1 MPEKNYL
8 PRLIDSKISQH
19 LLAFGS
25 ISVEGPKWCGKTMTS
40 LHHCTSSFYVGAP
53 AGNFSNRK
61 LAMMDPSLILDG
73 DTPRLIDEWQEVPAI
88 WDAVRYAV
96 DQRGKK
102 GQFVLTGSSTPNRK
116 GISHSGAGRIAKLRM
131 RTMSLYEAGASSGLV
146 SLKDLCNGIIKSR
159 LTGEVN
165 LHTLIEH
172 IMCGGWPENVGI
184 DFKFARLLPKQYIDA
199 VVTDDIN
206 RVDDTSRDLHKVRLL
221 LRSLARNESTSASN
235 KTLKNDIKEQ
245 DDEDINVETIAE
257 YLGVF
262 ERLFLLDNQKPFHPN
277 IRSSVRIKQLEKRH
291 FCDPSLA
298 CALLGATE
306 KSLLADLET
315 LGFLFEALCERDLR
329 IYADSNDAKL
339 YHYQDYNDNEIDAV
353 VEMPDGSWG
362 AFEIKLGANQLD
374 AAAEKLLKIK
384 SGIEK
389 DPKGKPPKILCIV
402 CGLSNAAYVR
412 PDGVIVVPITA
423 LKD

>member
-1 MPEKNYL
+1 MLEKNYL
-8 PRLIDSKISQH
+8 PRLIDDKISQH
-19 LLAFGS
+19 LSAFGS
-25 ISVEGPKWCGKTMTS
+25 IVIEGPKWCGKTMTS

-73 DTPRLIDEWQEVPAI
+73 ETPRLIDEWQEVPAI

-116 GISHSGAGRIAKLRM
+116 GILHSGAGRIAKLRM
-131 RTMSLYEAGASSGLV
+131 RTMSLYEAGVSSGLI
-146 SLKDLCNGIIKSR
+146 SLRDLFNGTIKSG

-165 LHTLIEH
+165 LRTLIEH
-172 IMCGGWPENVGI
+172 IICGGWPENVGI
-184 DFKFARLLPKQYIDA
+184 DFKFAQLLPKQYIDS

-206 RVDDTSRDLHKVRLL
+206 RVDDTSRDLNKVRLL

-306 KSLLADLET
+306 KSLLTDLET

-329 IYADSNDAKL
+329 IYAESNDAKL

-374 AAAEKLLKIK
+374 AAAEKLLQIK
-384 SGIEK
+384 NAIEK

-423 LKD
+423 LKN

>member
-1 MPEKNYL
+1 M
-8 PRLIDSKISQH
+8 
-19 LLAFGS
+19 
-25 ISVEGPKWCGKTMTS
+25 
-40 LHHCTSSFYVGAP
+40 
-53 AGNFSNRK
+53 
-61 LAMMDPSLILDG
+61 
-73 DTPRLIDEWQEVPAI
+73 
-88 WDAVRYAV
+88 
-96 DQRGKK
+96 
-102 GQFVLTGSSTPNRK
+102 
-116 GISHSGAGRIAKLRM
+116 
-131 RTMSLYEAGASSGLV
+131 
-146 SLKDLCNGIIKSR
+146 
-159 LTGEVN
+159 
-165 LHTLIEH
+165 
-172 IMCGGWPENVGI
+172 
-184 DFKFARLLPKQYIDA
+184 
-199 VVTDDIN
+199 
-206 RVDDTSRDLHKVRLL
+206 DDTSRDLHKVRLL

-235 KTLKNDIKEQ
+235 KTLKNDNKEQ

-262 ERLFLLDNQKPFHPN
+262 ERFFLLDNQKPFHPN

-329 IYADSNDAKL
+329 IYAESNDAKL

-402 CGLSNAAYVR
+402 CGLSNATYVR

>member
-1 MPEKNYL
+1 
-8 PRLIDSKISQH
+8 
-19 LLAFGS
+19 
-25 ISVEGPKWCGKTMTS
+25 
-40 LHHCTSSFYVGAP
+40 
-53 AGNFSNRK
+53 
-61 LAMMDPSLILDG
+61 
-73 DTPRLIDEWQEVPAI
+73 
-88 WDAVRYAV
+88 
-96 DQRGKK
+96 
-102 GQFVLTGSSTPNRK
+102 
-116 GISHSGAGRIAKLRM
+116 
-131 RTMSLYEAGASSGLV
+131 
-146 SLKDLCNGIIKSR
+146 
-159 LTGEVN
+159 
-165 LHTLIEH
+165 
-172 IMCGGWPENVGI
+172 
-184 DFKFARLLPKQYIDA
+184 
-199 VVTDDIN
+199 
-206 RVDDTSRDLHKVRLL
+206 VDDTSRDLHKVRLL

-245 DDEDINVETIAE
+245 DDENINVETIAE

-306 KSLLADLET
+306 KSLLADIET

-329 IYADSNDAKL
+329 IYAESNDAKL

-374 AAAEKLLKIK
+374 AAADKLLQIK
-384 SGIEK
+384 NAIEK

-423 LKD
+423 LKN